1 MRFFENRQGL
11 RRILGLALGLAVLV
25 AAVLLRPP
33 WRIVPAPGPVGDPQV
48 AGPLLQ
54 GPGVEYRFRS
64 PFAALAGVDVRW
76 ATYAR
81 ANPSTLILEL
91 RRARDMKLVAS
102 SRMPVAG
109 LIDWGF
115 REWRFEPVEEARGL
129 EFILTLLTPDATP
142 ETCLAV
148 LTTGRDEPEKLSFML
163 SGQPA
168 PGSLPVRLVEAR
180 FVWPWASPWV
190 YLGLL
195 AAVCLGWLVWPA
207 RPPRLAPAPA
217 RASSRTRLL
226 VALGLTLII
235 SFGCGWSNIAEKGM
249 VERAGY
255 RFSPTPGDENWY
267 AELAHKIGLGKRLFR
282 GDYQAYEAKEVLTPY
297 TAVILPLGLLGLGD
311 RILGPVRLGYLIDFL
326 LPALMVLMFILAAQ
340 RLGASLK
347 MAAVMGTALIA
358 FPHLAPF
365 YLTGARGV
373 SGALGILWDH
383 LRVPGTYF
391 TQMGHPQASGFFAVW
406 AGLALWRI
414 QSRGGRLWT
423 LLAGLSLGALFYTD
437 LFFQHIVV
445 GSAGMLWLAALLRFD
460 WPRFRRLTLV
470 LVLAFLV
477 GLPYW
482 INTLYFN
489 LQPWAWQYNLDL
501 TDSTPVWSWQLQRFE
516 IVTLALVAVLALVYL
531 TLILRRRINPAWKE
545 AVPDWALDATF
556 APVWAFAVVFM
567 ANQITGINPQKHHYF
582 WRGLSV
588 WLPLASTGWLWWFLE
603 KKARSGAARRAV
615 AVLTLLLVAACLFKL
630 APWPNFFR
638 AMDYPPGVRPPFV
651 SAIRP
656 GMHQVL
662 AYLDQEAGP
671 DDVVLTLDYEQI
683 KHVNTHTGCYTYI
696 QTCYNS
702 VLLNRAKAERVGW
715 GFALL
720 GSRISPTDY
729 LDYTVNGLKDREN
742 TARGRMLEE
751 TFGDFLIAVWA
762 PFGPRYH
769 LSAVKAIQTAGQ
781 VFERV
786 RQRNPGPGDS
796 PYRLDW
802 VIIGPLEKRLGA
814 DLSGKGYQRVM
825 ETGDTELYRVVKKSG

>member
-1 MRFFENRQGL
+1 MSFLQNKSGL
-11 RRILGLALGLAVLV
+11 RKALALGLGLAVLI

-33 WRIVPAPGPVGDPQV
+33 WKTVPGPKPVGDPQV

-81 ANPSTLILEL
+81 ANASTLILEL

-102 SRMPVAG
+102 TRMPVAG
-109 LIDWGF
+109 FIDWGF
-115 REWRFEPVEEARGL
+115 RKWRFEPVEEAQGQ

-148 LTTGRDEPEKLSFML
+148 LTTGRDEPEKLSFSL
-163 SGQPA
+163 SGGPA

-195 AAVCLGWLVWPA
+195 AGICLGWLVWPV
-207 RPPRLAPAPA
+207 RPPGPVPGPEPAPL
-217 RASSRTRLL
+217 RTWIL
-226 VALGLTLII
+226 VAVGLTLII
-235 SFGCGWSNIAEKGM
+235 SFGCGWTNIVEKGM

-255 RFSPTPGDENWY
+255 HFSPTPGDENWY

-311 RILGPVRLGYLIDFL
+311 RLLGPVVLGYAIDFL
-326 LPALMVLMFILAAQ
+326 LPALMVLMFILAAR

-358 FPHLAPF
+358 FPHLATF
-365 YLTGARGV
+365 YLTGARSV
-373 SGALGILWDH
+373 AGALGILWH
-383 LRVPGTYF
+383 YLRVPGTYF
-391 TQMGHPQASGFFAVW
+391 TQMGHPQASGLFAVW
-406 AGLALWRI
+406 SGLALWRI

-423 LLAGLSLGALFYTD
+423 LLAGLSLGSLFYTD
-437 LFFQHIVV
+437 LFFQHIIV
-445 GSAGMLWLAALLRFD
+445 GSAGILWLAALLHFD
-460 WPRFRRLTLV
+460 WPRFRRLTVV

-482 INTLYFN
+482 INTLFFN

-501 TDSTPVWSWQLQRFE
+501 TDSTPVWTWYLQRFE
-516 IVTLALVAVLALVYL
+516 IVTLALVGVLFLVYL
-531 TLILRRRINPAWKE
+531 ALILRRMINPAWKE
-545 AVPDWALDATF
+545 VVPDWALDATF
-556 APVWAFAVVFM
+556 APVWAFAIVFM

-603 KKARSGAARRAV
+603 RKARSGAARLG
-615 AVLTLLLVAACLFKL
+615 LTLLTVLVVAACLFKI
-630 APWPNFFR
+630 APWADFLRSP
-638 AMDYPPGVRPPFV
+638 DYPTGVRPPFV

-702 VLLNRAKAERVGW
+702 VLLNRAKAERIGW

-720 GSRISPTDY
+720 GSKISPTDY
-729 LDYTVNGLKDREN
+729 LDYTVNGLEGREN
-742 TARGRMLEE
+742 TARGRMLKD
-751 TFGDFLIAVWA
+751 TFGGFLIAVWA

-769 LSAVKAIQTAGQ
+769 LSAVKAIQTSGR
-781 VFERV
+781 VYDRV
-786 RQRNPGPGDS
+786 RGRNPSPEVS

-802 VIIGPLEKRLGA
+802 AVVGPLEKRLGA
-814 DLSGKGYQRVM
+814 DLSGKGYRLVLS
-825 ETGDTELYRVVKKSG
+825 TPDTDLYRVVRRAD